1 MNQQIIIIDFDS
13 TFTKVEALDE
23 LANIALQGKPNQAE
37 VVAKITEI
45 TNKGMSGE
53 MQFHETLQQRI
64 ALLQA
69 NKNDIE
75 KLVAFLLSK
84 ISDSFIRNKKFIE
97 DNAEH
102 IYIVSGGFKEYITP
116 IVTTLGVKPNH
127 IYANEFIFDDAENII
142 GFDENN
148 LLSQDK
154 GKVKLLQQL
163 NLQGDVCI
171 IGDGYTDYQLRE
183 AGLANTFY
191 MFTENVERESLLPK
205 ADEVITN
212 LDEFLYLNNLS
223 RSQSYPKTKIKV
235 LLLENIH
242 ANALQ
247 IFQAE
252 SFQIETISGALDE
265 AELIEKIKDVQLLCI
280 RSKTQVTEKVLQHA
294 NKLMTIGAFC
304 IGTNQI
310 DLQASASK
318 GIVVFNA
325 PYSNTRSVVELA
337 IGEIIMLMR
346 NVVSKS
352 NLLHAGVW
360 DKSAKNSFEI
370 RGKILGIVGYGN
382 IGTQLSVLAEAL
394 GMQVIFFDTADKL
407 SLGNA
412 RKCNTLEELL
422 HKADIVSMHVD
433 GRESNHH
440 LIGKNEFAMMKDN
453 VIFLNLSR
461 GHIVDLEAMQQ
472 AISSG
477 KIWGAGVDV
486 YPYEP
491 KTNDEEFVNS
501 LRNLP
506 NTIITPHIG
515 GSTEEAQANIGEY
528 VPYKMINYINKG
540 DTYGSVNF
548 PEVQLPSFANSHRLL
563 HIHKNTPGILAKLN
577 AVFAKYNV
585 NIQAQFLKTNEDM
598 GYVIT
603 DVESNYNQDIVQ
615 EIKAIDGTVKFRML
629 Y

>member
-247 IFQAE
+247 IFQVE

-280 RSKTQVTEKVLQHA
+280 RSKTQVTEKVLAHA